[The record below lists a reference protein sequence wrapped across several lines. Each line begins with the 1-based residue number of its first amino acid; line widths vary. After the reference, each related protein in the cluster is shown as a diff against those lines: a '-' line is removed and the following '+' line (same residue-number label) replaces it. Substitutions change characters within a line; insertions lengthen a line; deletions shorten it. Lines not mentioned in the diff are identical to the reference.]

1 MSELPRL
8 VLVGPPGAGKST
20 VGAQVAQR
28 LGLEHHDTD
37 AAIVRA
43 QGRSISDIFVDDG
56 EAVFRALERGEVLRA
71 LGSPDVVLSLG
82 GGAVMDP
89 DVQAALSGHTVVFLD
104 VSIADA
110 AGRVGFD
117 ASRPMLVVNP
127 RASWMRLMQARRPVY
142 EALATWRVDTAGRTP
157 QEVTDEVVALLGTQ
171 EAL

>member
-1 MSELPRL
+1 MSERPRL

-20 VGAQVAQR
+20 VGAEVADR
-28 LGLEHHDTD
+28 LQLAFHDTD
-37 AAIVRA
+37 AAIVQA

-56 EAVFRALERGEVLRA
+56 EAAFRVLERAEVLRA
-71 LGSPDVVLSLG
+71 LGIPEVVLSLG
-82 GGAVMDP
+82 GGAVMDAE
-89 DVQAALSGHTVVFLD
+89 VQAALAGHTVVFLD

-142 EALATWRVDTAGRTP
+142 EAVATWRVDTAGRTP
-157 QEVTDEVVALLGTQ
+157 QEVADEVVGLLDGDGVS
-171 EAL
+171 

>member
-1 MSELPRL
+1 MSERPRL

-20 VGAQVAQR
+20 VGEQVARR
-28 LGLEHHDTD
+28 LGLELHDTD
-37 AAIVRA
+37 AAIVQA

-56 EAVFRALERGEVLRA
+56 EAAFRALERAEVLSA
-71 LGSPDVVLSLG
+71 LGRPEVVLSLG

-89 DVQAALSGHTVVFLD
+89 EVQAALSGHTVVFLD

-157 QEVTDEVVALLGTQ
+157 QQVADEVVGLLTGDSV
-171 EAL
+171 A